1 MSAPLIWI
9 GLPLGLAGFLLLI
22 RRNRL
27 VAILGAAAALVL
39 AGLAW
44 FLPLDTVITI
54 GSYAFKVA
62 PTFTILGR
70 SLTIESGNQGILTL
84 IYGLAAM
91 WFFGAL
97 ATPKGRPIVSLGMA
111 IVALLVASLAVEP
124 FLYAAL
130 LIEIALLLCVPL
142 LAPFD
147 SPPQRGVLRFL
158 IHQTLAM
165 PFILFSGWMLAGVE
179 ASPGDLNLV
188 IQAGTLLGLGFA
200 FLLAIFPLYAWV
212 PQISE
217 ESHPYAA
224 AFVLFFF
231 PTVTLLF
238 LMGFI
243 DRFAWLRANPN
254 LPGILT
260 SAGLLMVVSG
270 GLWAAFQRD
279 LGRMM
284 GYGTVIETGLALLAI
299 GQYPA
304 LGVTIFALLIVPR
317 GLGMTIWSLS
327 LSRLKSEAGSLRF
340 SAVQGMIRSF
350 PSAAVGV
357 ALSHLSLIGLPLL
370 AGFPPRL
377 ALWEALARQSAA
389 SAGWYALGIAG
400 ALIGLVRTLAVLSM
414 APENTPWR
422 WQDTWLQRILI
433 GFGLLGMLIFGLFPQ
448 TLQPLLARLP
458 LVFEFLGR

>member
-1 MSAPLIWI
+1 MNAPLIWI
-9 GLPLGLAGFLLLI
+9 GLPLALAGVLLLI
-22 RRNRL
+22 RNARL
-27 VAILGAAAALVL
+27 VSILGSTAAIILT
-39 AGLAW
+39 GLAW
-44 FLPLDTVITI
+44 FLPLDTVITL

-62 PTFTILGR
+62 PSFSILGR
-70 SLTIESGNQGILTL
+70 SLTVGAGDQGILAL
-84 IYGLAAM
+84 FYGMAAM

-97 ATPKGRPIVSLGMA
+97 ATPNGRPIVSLGMA
-111 IVALLVASLAVEP
+111 VIALLVASLAVEP

-130 LIEIALLLCVPL
+130 LIEIALLLCVPML
-142 LAPFD
+142 VPFD

-188 IQAGTLLGLGFA
+188 IQAGALLGLGFA
-200 FLLAIFPLYAWV
+200 FLLAVFPLYAWI

-224 AFVLFFF
+224 AFILFIF
-231 PTVTLLF
+231 PMTALLF

-284 GYGTVIETGLALLAI
+284 GYGAVIETGLALLAI
-299 GQYPA
+299 GQYQA
-304 LGVTIFALLIVPR
+304 AGVSIFALLIVPR
-317 GLGMTIWSLS
+317 GLGMATWSLS

-340 SAVQGMIRSF
+340 SAVQGMLRAY

-357 ALSHLSLIGLPLL
+357 ALSHLSLLGMPLL

-377 ALWEALARQSAA
+377 ALWEALARQSAV
-389 SAGWYALGIAG
+389 SAGWYAIGMVGL
-400 ALIGLVRTLAVLSM
+400 LIGLIRTLAVLSM
-414 APENTPWR
+414 APDNTPWR
-422 WQDTWLQRILI
+422 WQDTWLQRVLI
-433 GFGLLGMLIFGLFPQ
+433 GFGLLGMLTFGLFPQ